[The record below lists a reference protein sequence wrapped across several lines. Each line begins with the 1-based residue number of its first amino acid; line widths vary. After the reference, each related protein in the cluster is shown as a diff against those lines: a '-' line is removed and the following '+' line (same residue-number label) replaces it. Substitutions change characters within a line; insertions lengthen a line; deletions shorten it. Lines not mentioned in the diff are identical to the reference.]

1 MQFRTL
7 IQATR
12 PSFLILSPVCVFL
25 GASTAMSSSGSV
37 DTATLVLVVIGALCA
52 HISVNTLNEYADF
65 KSGLDLIT
73 IKTPFSGGS
82 GTLVEQ
88 PQLTSATLGAALA
101 SLTVLTIIG
110 GYFVYLRGP
119 GMLLIGL
126 TGTLLITL
134 YSTHIVRHP
143 LVCLLAAGTG
153 FGLIFVGGT
162 AMALTGELTGAGLW
176 AAVSVFFL
184 INNLLLINQFPDI
197 DADRSV
203 GRRTLPMVI
212 GTRRAAAVYLAFAA
226 GAAAAIVTGVA
237 TRKLPDTALWS
248 LPCLLPAPFVALG
261 AWRYGRQSR
270 QLMPYMA
277 ANVAISVGTPMVLA
291 VTIFAAG

>member
-1 MQFRTL
+1 MKLLGTFR
-7 IQATR
+7 
-12 PSFLILSPVCVFL
+12 PPFLLLTPACIVLALAVAEHCCAPVSPVHFCL
-25 GASTAMSSSGSV
+25 ALAAAM
-37 DTATLVLVVIGALCA
+37 AA
-52 HISVNTLNEYADF
+52 HISVNTFNEYFDF
-65 KSGLDLIT
+65 RSGLDSQT
-73 IKTPFSGGS
+73 SRTPFSGGS